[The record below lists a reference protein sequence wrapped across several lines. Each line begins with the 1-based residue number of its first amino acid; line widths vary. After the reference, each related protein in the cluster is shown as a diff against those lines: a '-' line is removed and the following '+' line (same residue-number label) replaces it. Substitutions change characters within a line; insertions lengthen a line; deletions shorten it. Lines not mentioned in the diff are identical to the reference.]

1 MAPVGKCLP
10 KKHKALSSNS
20 QYYKKK
26 KKERESYVHT
36 KTYTDIYCSFI
47 HNSQKI
53 KK

>member
-26 KKERESYVHT
+26 KKREKAMSTQKPTQIFTAV
-36 KTYTDIYCSFI
+36 SFI
-47 HNSQKI
+47 I
-53 KK
+53 AKK